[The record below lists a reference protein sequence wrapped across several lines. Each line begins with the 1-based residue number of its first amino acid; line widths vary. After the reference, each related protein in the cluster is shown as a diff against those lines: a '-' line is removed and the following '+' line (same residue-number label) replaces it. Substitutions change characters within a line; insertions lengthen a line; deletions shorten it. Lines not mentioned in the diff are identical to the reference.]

1 MDIATLLGLI
11 GAFGAII
18 ISVMMGASP
27 IGFYDAPSIIIVV
40 GGTVSTALIM
50 FPLSALGA
58 TFKALKKAF
67 TTPKQ
72 DLEKNINEIVLLAD
86 KARKESLVALE
97 KVSVP
102 DPYMG
107 RGVQLIADGTE
118 EFLVRSVLEIEIDNL
133 KSRHKRGQDVLK
145 AMGTSAPA
153 FGMIGTLIGLV
164 QMLQNLDDPKSIGPA
179 MAVALLTTF
188 YGSVLANCLFLPMAR
203 KLEERSQ
210 EEVSYMEMTLEGII
224 SILNGDHPM
233 IIKEKLC
240 SFLAPAKRQT
250 LSQGR

>member
-1 MDIATLLGLI
+1 MDIATILGLI
-11 GAFGAII
+11 GAFSALILSI
-18 ISVMMGASP
+18 MMGSQP
-27 IGFYDAPSIIIVV
+27 LGFYDAPSIVIVL
-40 GGTVSTALIM
+40 GGTISTSLIM
-50 FPLSALGA
+50 FPMSTLAA
-58 TFKALKKAF
+58 TLKVVKKTF

-72 DLEKNINEIVLLAD
+72 DIMNSINELVMLAD

-102 DPYMG
+102 DQYMA
-107 RGVQLIADGTE
+107 RGIQLIADGTE

-145 AMGTSAPA
+145 AMGTAAPA

-188 YGSVLANCLFLPMAR
+188 YGAVLANCLFLPMAR
-203 KLEERSQ
+203 KLEERSHD
-210 EEVSYMEMTLEGII
+210 EVSCMEMTLEGII

-233 IIKEKLC
+233 IIKEKLY
-240 SFLAPAKRQT
+240 SFLTPAKRKT